1 MRDTNKNC
9 TDLTGC
15 QHCIDCNGL
24 FFALGCIGLH
34 ADQHGDCAQ
43 YQFYC
48 ADCVNDSDRCM
59 RCEERMA
66 AYYSQNRRYFSGQ
79 SNWVGVLV

>member
-9 TDLTGC
+9 SDLTGC
-15 QHCIDCNGL
+15 QHCIDCSGL

-34 ADQHGDCAQ
+34 AHIHGDCAQ

-48 ADCVNDSDRCM
+48 SDCVNDGGRCM
-59 RCEERMA
+59 RCEERKA
-66 AYYSQNRRYFSGQ
+66 AYYSQTRRYFSGQ
-79 SNWVGVLV
+79 SNWIGVSV

>member
-1 MRDTNKNC
+1 MKDTNKNC
-9 TDLTGC
+9 TNMAGC
-15 QHCIDCNGL
+15 QHCADCSGL

-34 ADQHGDCAQ
+34 AEQHGDCAQ

-48 ADCVNDSDRCM
+48 SDCVNDDRCM

-66 AYYSQNRRYFSGQ
+66 AYYSQTRRYFGGQ

>member
-1 MRDTNKNC
+1 MKDTNKNC

-15 QHCIDCNGL
+15 QHCIDCSDL

-34 ADQHGDCAQ
+34 AEQHGDC
-43 YQFYC
+43 
-48 ADCVNDSDRCM
+48 VNDTGRCM

-66 AYYSQNRRYFSGQ
+66 AYYSQTRRYFSGQ